1 MKFHLKLSLIIST
14 ISLLSIMSYANAETK
29 VVASIKPLHSLV
41 SYVMDG
47 VGTPDILVDGSASP
61 HTFQLKPSH
70 ATMLQE
76 ADIVFWIGE
85 DLESFL
91 ETPLESIA
99 ANSRHVTLMESN
111 EIELLKFREKNIFGG
126 HDEHDDH
133 DEHADEHGDEHDDHD
148 EHADEH
154 GDEHDDHDE
163 HADEHG
169 DEHDEHGDGH
179 GDHAFEWAGVFEL
192 EAGTY
197 KWSFAKVDGDY
208 ADPAMKM
215 VILQS
220 DDIEASEEKAEELL
234 ESKESESKSHN
245 EILAVN
251 EKAFMLN
258 FDDNKDI
265 TMFTV
270 EIKESGKFAFFTEHM
285 PFEFEADEH
294 FLKDLSGQDIEPIA
308 QAPDSGH
315 HDHHGHAH
323 GEHDIHFWLD
333 PEIAKTIVGIVAREL
348 SEIDPA
354 NASTYKS
361 NSTKAMNEIDQL
373 ISDTK
378 SKINS
383 NASYVVFHDAYQY
396 FEKRFGVEVVGALTV
411 NPEVLPGAKQ
421 LSEIREVIEHENINC
436 LFSEPQFNPSIA
448 ETIAK
453 DTGVK
458 AAIIDPLGA
467 ELNPGKNL
475 YFDLIGNI
483 ASSFESC

>member
-1 MKFHLKLSLIIST
+1 MKLHQKFGLILST
-14 ISLLSIMSYANAETK
+14 ISLLSFMSYANAETK
-29 VVASIKPLHSLV
+29 VIASIKPLHSLV

-47 VGTPDILVDGSASP
+47 VGTPGILVDGSSSP

-99 ANSRHVTLMESN
+99 ANSRHITLMESD

-126 HDEHDDH
+126 HDDHDDH
-133 DEHADEHGDEHDDHD
+133 GDE
-148 EHADEH
+148 
-154 GDEHDDHDE
+154 HDE

-169 DEHDEHGDGH
+169 DEHDEH
-179 GDHAFEWAGVFEL
+179 
-192 EAGTY
+192 
-197 KWSFAKVDGDY
+197 
-208 ADPAMKM
+208 
-215 VILQS
+215 
-220 DDIEASEEKAEELL
+220 
-234 ESKESESKSHN
+234 
-245 EILAVN
+245 
-251 EKAFMLN
+251 
-258 FDDNKDI
+258 
-265 TMFTV
+265 
-270 EIKESGKFAFFTEHM
+270 
-285 PFEFEADEH
+285 ADEH
-294 FLKDLSGQDIEPIA
+294 DD
-308 QAPDSGH
+308 H
-315 HDHHGHAH
+315 HDGHAH

-333 PEIAKTIVGIVAREL
+333 PEIAKTIVKIVTREL
-348 SEIDPA
+348 SEIDPS
-354 NASTYKS
+354 NASTYES
-361 NSTKAMNEIDQL
+361 NSTKAINEIDQL

-458 AAIIDPLGA
+458 AAVIDPLGA
-467 ELNPGKNL
+467 ELNPGKDL

>member
-1 MKFHLKLSLIIST
+1 MKLHQKFGLILST
-14 ISLLSIMSYANAETK
+14 ISLLSFMSYANAETK
-29 VVASIKPLHSLV
+29 VIASIKPLHSLV

-47 VGTPDILVDGSASP
+47 VGTPGILVDGSSSP

-99 ANSRHVTLMESN
+99 ANSRHITLMESD

-126 HDEHDDH
+126 HDDHDDHGDEHDEHADEHGDEHDEHDEHADEHGDEHDEH
-133 DEHADEHGDEHDDHD
+133 DEHADEHGDEHDDH
-148 EHADEH
+148 
-154 GDEHDDHDE
+154 HD
-163 HADEHG
+163 
-169 DEHDEHGDGH
+169 
-179 GDHAFEWAGVFEL
+179 
-192 EAGTY
+192 
-197 KWSFAKVDGDY
+197 
-208 ADPAMKM
+208 
-215 VILQS
+215 
-220 DDIEASEEKAEELL
+220 
-234 ESKESESKSHN
+234 
-245 EILAVN
+245 
-251 EKAFMLN
+251 
-258 FDDNKDI
+258 
-265 TMFTV
+265 
-270 EIKESGKFAFFTEHM
+270 
-285 PFEFEADEH
+285 
-294 FLKDLSGQDIEPIA
+294 
-308 QAPDSGH
+308 
-315 HDHHGHAH
+315 GHAH

-333 PEIAKTIVGIVAREL
+333 PEIAKTIVKIVTREL
-348 SEIDPA
+348 SEIDPS
-354 NASTYKS
+354 NASTYES
-361 NSTKAMNEIDQL
+361 NSTKAINEIDQL

-448 ETIAK
+448 ETIAQ

-458 AAIIDPLGA
+458 AAVIDPLGA
-467 ELNPGKNL
+467 ELNPGKDL